1 MANDLKQLSTQELE
15 ALLRADFEREEG
27 QDPALVE
34 AALEELLCRERE
46 SAPESLPDVEE
57 SWERFCR
64 EYRPEAETPARPARR
79 KLLRVCLLAAAI
91 ACFLSVTA
99 FATLYQMW
107 VQPGPESPEQ
117 YRIWDSDGK
126 QQWVTRQP
134 SLELDFSTAPEGND
148 YFFAPGWLPEEPTH
162 SSTMKNWILSEQEET
177 GEDFAAYGVTSE
189 EAEGLYGYMT
199 HEDVDE
205 GVLYQIS
212 LQSPSELYQQTYVLG
227 YEGAMVEIVMDETRD
242 GLRQLR
248 LSLDSAGTETGQKP
262 DNWAKHT
269 NYVLLYN
276 EEEGWLLRVQGTL
289 DLESLARIAGE
300 VRVFKSDHISR
311 YVDNG
316 QRMVSMD
323 VGLG

>member
-1 MANDLKQLSTQELE
+1 MANDLEKMSTQELE
-15 ALLRADFEREEG
+15 ALLRADFDREEG
-27 QDPALVE
+27 EDPALVE
-34 AALEELLCRERE
+34 AALEELLRRER
-46 SAPESLPDVEE
+46 ESLPDVGE

-64 EYRPEAETPARPARR
+64 EYRPEAEAPARPARK

-91 ACFLSVTA
+91 ACLMSVTA
-99 FATLYQMW
+99 FAAVYQMW
-107 VQPGPESPEQ
+107 VQPGPESPEE
-117 YRIWDSDGK
+117 YRIWDSDGQ

-148 YFFAPGWLPEEPTH
+148 YFFAPGWLPEEPSH
-162 SSTMKNWILSEQEET
+162 SSSMEDAILYEQKKT
-177 GEDFAAYGVTSE
+177 GADYADYGVTPE

-199 HEDVDE
+199 YEDVDR

-227 YEGAMVEIVMDETRD
+227 YEGAQVEIVMDETRD

-248 LSLDSAGTETGQKP
+248 LSLDSTGTETGQREP
-262 DNWAKHT
+262 DNWAQRT

-276 EEEGWLLRVQGTL
+276 EQEGWLLRVQGTL
-289 DLESLARIAGE
+289 DLESLARIAGDI
-300 VRVFKSDHISR
+300 RVFRSEHISR

>member
-1 MANDLKQLSTQELE
+1 MADDVKKMSTQELE
-15 ALLRADFEREEG
+15 ALLRADFDREEG
-27 QDPALVE
+27 EDPALVE
-34 AALEELLCRERE
+34 AALEELLRRERE

-64 EYRPEAETPARPARR
+64 EYRPEAEAPARPVRR

-99 FATLYQMW
+99 FAALYQMW

-117 YRIWDSDGK
+117 YRIWDSDGE

-148 YFFAPGWLPEEPTH
+148 YFFTPGWLPEEPNH
-162 SSTMKNWILSEQEET
+162 SSTLKDRALGTQ
-177 GEDFAAYGVTSE
+177 GEDYAAYGVTPE
-189 EAEGLYGYMT
+189 EAEELYGYMT
-199 HEDVDE
+199 CEDADE

-212 LQSPSELYQQTYVLG
+212 LQSPSQLYQQTYVLG
-227 YEGAMVEIVMDETRD
+227 YEGAQVEIVMDETRD
-242 GLRQLR
+242 SLRQLR
-248 LSLDSAGTETGQKP
+248 LSLDSTGTETGREP
-262 DNWAKHT
+262 DNWARHT

-289 DLESLARIAGE
+289 DLESLARIAGDI
-300 VRVFKSDHISR
+300 RVFRSGHISR
-311 YVDNG
+311 YEDNG